1 MAKILLVEDDIEL
14 AEVMKRWLTRENYT
28 AELVSEGPEAL
39 SRMKNYHYD
48 LIILDWQLPGMEG
61 IDVLK
66 QFRSAGGMTPVLMLT
81 GKREIEDRV
90 EGLDGGADDY
100 LTKPFN
106 GRELTAR
113 IRVLLR
119 RPVEIKQDVLSFEE
133 LRLDP
138 RSGVVTMKGA
148 TVSLRP
154 KELLLLE
161 FLMRNQGRL
170 FQPQQLLDQVWPNES
185 DATTEALR
193 SCLKRL
199 RNSLDGDSDT
209 SIIRNVHGRG
219 YGIGFPDSPT

>member
-1 MAKILLVEDDIEL
+1 
-14 AEVMKRWLTRENYT
+14 MKRWLTRENYT